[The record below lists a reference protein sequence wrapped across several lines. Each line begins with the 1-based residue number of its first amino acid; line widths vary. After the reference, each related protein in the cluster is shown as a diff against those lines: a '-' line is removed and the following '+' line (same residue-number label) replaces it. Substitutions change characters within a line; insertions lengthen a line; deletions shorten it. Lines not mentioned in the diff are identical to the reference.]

1 MNFKCLQKVQADGQ
15 AEEREDLSLSPGS
28 WTRVPAAQSS
38 LHSLLMF
45 LIFLLYQPLSFFL
58 GFTPVPGQI
67 EVFCPFCCLS
77 VCPTPCP
84 VKRISLTLGG
94 EENSASEQVKCAL
107 LLGWEMFT
115 YLLERMELVAR
126 NCQSPS
132 WVTGASGKDTKAAA
146 GKQNHFTH
154 VQAAL
159 IQSVVCWD
167 CQNII
172 QQKSVWNLG
181 LYN

>member
-1 MNFKCLQKVQADGQ
+1 MNFKCLQKVPDGQ
-15 AEEREDLSLSPGS
+15 AEEREDLALSPGS
-28 WTRVPAAQSS
+28 WTRVPAAQRS

-45 LIFLLYQPLSFFL
+45 LISLLYQSLSFFL

-67 EVFCPFCCLS
+67 EFFCPFCCLS
-77 VCPTPCP
+77 VQHHAP
-84 VKRISLTLGG
+84 VKRISLTLGREG
-94 EENSASEQVKCAL
+94 NSASEQVKCAL
-107 LLGWEMFT
+107 FLGWEMFT
-115 YLLERMELVAR
+115 YLLERMELEAR
-126 NCQSPS
+126 SCQSPS

-159 IQSVVCWD
+159 IQSVFGWD